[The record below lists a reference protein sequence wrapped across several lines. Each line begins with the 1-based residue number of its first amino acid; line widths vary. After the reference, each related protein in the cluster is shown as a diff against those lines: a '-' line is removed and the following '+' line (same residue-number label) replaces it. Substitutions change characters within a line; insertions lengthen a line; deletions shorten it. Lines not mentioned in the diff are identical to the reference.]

1 MKGEKELDIIKELN
15 FLPTYFYTFEKDNKL
30 CYTLL
35 GGHSDPPITE
45 LRTLDTLTY
54 LHGRMLEIY
63 ESENLTQE
71 DKIELA
77 KLPRKIHNA
86 CGGRFEGR
94 RTLKEQEE
102 YLQTLP
108 EEALE
113 EIKSQIQMYKDAR
126 EYYRAYLA

>member
-1 MKGEKELDIIKELN
+1 MDIIKELSN
-15 FLPTYFYTFEKDNKL
+15 LPTYFYTFEKNNKL
-30 CYTLL
+30 CYALL
-35 GGHSDPPITE
+35 GGQSDPPITE
-45 LRTLDTLTY
+45 LRTLETLTY
-54 LHGRMLEIY
+54 LHGRMLDIY
-63 ESENLTQE
+63 ELENLTQE

-108 EEALE
+108 EEALD
-113 EIKSQIQMYKDAR
+113 EIKNQIQMYKDAR
-126 EYYRAYLA
+126 EYYRVYLA

>member
-1 MKGEKELDIIKELN
+1 MEIIKELN
-15 FLPTYFYTFEKDNKL
+15 QLPTYFYTFEKNDKL
-30 CYTLL
+30 CYALL
-35 GGHSDPPITE
+35 GGQGDPPITDISSLE
-45 LRTLDTLTY
+45 TLTY
-54 LHGRMLEIY
+54 LHQKMLSIYELEILTK
-63 ESENLTQE
+63 EN
-71 DKIELA
+71 KIELA

-86 CGGRFEGR
+86 CGGRFEGC

>member
-1 MKGEKELDIIKELN
+1 MDIIKELR
-15 FLPTYFYTFEKDNKL
+15 FLPTYFYTFEKDNKF
-30 CYTLL
+30 CYALL

-45 LRTLDTLTY
+45 LRTLETLTY
-54 LHGRMLEIY
+54 LHSKMLNIY
-63 ESENLTQE
+63 ESEDLTQE

-86 CGGRFEGR
+86 CVGRFEGR

-108 EEALE
+108 EAALE
-113 EIKSQIQMYKDAR
+113 EIKVQIQMYKDAQ
-126 EYYRAYLA
+126 EYYREYLA